1 MKLGTREIGAFLET
15 PNRAQGLLIYGQDL
29 GLVRQ
34 RVLQVTAKILK
45 NPDDP
50 FGRIELTAEQVDAD
64 PAKLHDE
71 LSAFSFT
78 GEPRLLILRDAS
90 DSLTRL
96 IEPALEALSPTT
108 YFLIFAGDL
117 PGKSSLRALIE
128 KHPGMAAIPCY
139 KDEGAGLDALIR
151 DTFTGY
157 GLKAKPDV
165 VRYLSSSL
173 GGDRMIVLNEIE
185 KISLYI
191 GEEEETI
198 DLETV
203 MTLVGDNSDRGQDD
217 LNHAV
222 ASGNVEQLCRVL
234 DRLLLEGVNGV
245 AMVRGLQY
253 YFLKLQ
259 DIQLKREQQGGS
271 VEQIIENLRPPVF
284 FKIKPILTSH
294 AKRWG
299 LDSISRAL
307 ERILALEI
315 EMKRYHDQQPA
326 RLGQALIGL
335 ARAAR

>member
-1 MKLGTREIGAFLET
+1 MKLGAREIGGFLDA
-15 PNRAQGLLIYGQDL
+15 PKKAQGALIYGPDL

-34 RVLQVTAKILK
+34 RVQQVTQKILT

-64 PAKLHDE
+64 PARLYDE
-71 LSAFSFT
+71 LAAFSFT
-78 GEPRLLILRDAS
+78 GEPRLLILRDAA
-90 DSLTRL
+90 DGLTRL
-96 IEPALEALSPTT
+96 IEPALEALTDTT

-128 KHPGMAAIPCY
+128 KHPSMAAVPCY
-139 KDEGAGLDALIR
+139 RDEGAGLDQLIR
-151 DTFTGY
+151 DTFMGY
-157 GLKAKPDV
+157 GLRAQPEV

-185 KISLYI
+185 KISLYL
-191 GEEEETI
+191 GDEEEVI

-222 ASGNVEQLCRVL
+222 ASGNVELLCRVL
-234 DRLLLEGVNGV
+234 DRMLLEGVNGV

-253 YFLKLQ
+253 YFQKLQ
-259 DIQLKREQQGGS
+259 DIHVQREQKGGS
-271 VEQIIENLRPPVF
+271 IDQVIEGLRPPVF
-284 FKIKPILTSH
+284 FKLKPVLSAH

-299 LDSISRAL
+299 MDHIARAL
-307 ERILALEI
+307 ERILTLEI

-335 ARAAR
+335 ARLPR